1 MGAGMTKSM
10 PRELTRRQYLDLYY
24 YMRLNR
30 AVEETMVKLFRQNKI
45 VGGLYSSLGQEAI
58 SVGTC
63 YALEKKDW
71 IAPMIRNI
79 GALLVKGVPPR
90 DIFMQ
95 HMAKYDSPT
104 KGRDGTSHFGDLD
117 NLHIVSP
124 ISMLGDLIPVMTGV
138 AVGGRY
144 LGQKIVAMTWIGDGG
159 SSTGV
164 FHEGLNFAA
173 AQRAPFVLILENNLW
188 AYSTPVRRQVPLE
201 NLADR
206 AKAYGMDS
214 YIVDGNNVVAVY
226 NTAREAV
233 ERARAGE
240 GPILIEAKTFRRL
253 GHAQHDPAE
262 YVPKEMRAHWEARD
276 PIALYEKFL
285 AAEKLLDAPVKKEID
300 ERLETLLASEREFAE
315 NSPMP
320 PAEFAEGG
328 VYCTGDDCHKIHAG
342 WERPIAEVT
351 PPKSCVKA
359 VWTVPGFGTGKAS
372 GGEDA
377 PMHFGDTRTVI
388 EKPPHNGRGSKTVA
402 KAATKSAPKKRKAAV
417 AGPSRKARR

>member
-1 MGAGMTKSM
+1 MKK
-10 PRELTRRQYLDLYY
+10 ELTRQQYLDLYY

-30 AVEETMVKLFRQNKI
+30 AVEDTMVKLFRQNQI

-58 SVGTC
+58 SVGTA

-71 IAPMIRNI
+71 LAPMIRNI

-104 KGRDGTSHFGDLD
+104 KGKDGTSHFGDLE

-138 AVGGRY
+138 AIGGRY
-144 LGQKIVAMTWIGDGG
+144 LGQKIVTMTWIGDGG

-173 AQRAPFVLILENNLW
+173 SQKAPFVLILENNLW

-206 AKAYGMDS
+206 AKAYGIDS
-214 YIVDGNNVVAVY
+214 YIVDGNDVVAVY
-226 NTAREAV
+226 STAKEAV

-285 AAEKLLDAPVKKEID
+285 TSEKILGVAEKKQID
-300 ERLETLLASEREFAE
+300 EKLDSLLAKEREFAE
-315 NSPMP
+315 KSPLP
-320 PAEFAEGG
+320 PPELAETG
-328 VYCTGDDCHKIHAG
+328 VYCTGDDCHKIRAK
-342 WERPIAEVT
+342 WERPVAEVT
-351 PPKSCVKA
+351 PPKSSIKA
-359 VWTVPGFGTGKAS
+359 VWTVEGFGSGKGS
-372 GGEDA
+372 GGADA
-377 PMHFGDTRTVI
+377 PIHFGDTPGMV
-388 EKPPHNGRGSKTVA
+388 EKTASAPSNGRPA
-402 KAATKSAPKKRKAAV
+402 KAATKPASKTPAKKTTKRTT
-417 AGPSRKARR
+417 AGVSRKARR